1 MREGKWVAL
10 IEAGLDDPSRQSLA
24 NLNRFRDAAS
34 FGDRAGH
41 IGARCHVA
49 AFLERFNAQP
59 DRNSVH
65 RRDPFLTL
73 SLWYGLAPKRR
84 FQF

>member
-1 MREGKWVAL
+1 MREGVGRRAR
-10 IEAGLDDPSRQSLA
+10 GRLDDPSRQSLG
-24 NLNRFRDAAS
+24 NLNRFRDAVP
-34 FGDRAGH
+34 FVDQAGH

-59 DRNSVH
+59 NRNFVH

-73 SLWYGLAPKRR
+73 SLWHGLAPKRQ